1 MDSYIDWINLLRP
14 RGLPANWN
22 PTKWS
27 PCRADS
33 NITSGLQSN
42 YQGRKYSNIRFSN
55 DKLWFDVFSFII
67 HSKNYKKCKSV
78 EIIGLLICLT
88 AITHLYTYSWI
99 PLQLPLFFLY
109 KLWLYIAYILGI
121 FLAQMIL

>member
-33 NITSGLQSN
+33 NIISGLQSN

-67 HSKNYKKCKSV
+67 HSKNYKMQKRWNNRSV
-78 EIIGLLICLT
+78 NMFDCY
-88 AITHLYTYSWI
+88 YT
-99 PLQLPLFFLY
+99 PLH
-109 KLWLYIAYILGI
+109 I
-121 FLAQMIL
+121 